1 MFLLLFLVMIG
12 TFHGANGFVVVPA
25 RAFQSLAKGSEATSS
40 TSLHAETTAVPK
52 TKKKG
57 RKILFITT
65 DMMRWDALGY
75 YGDPYAKTP
84 NLDKLA
90 AEGIRYDAARNENP
104 LCMPCRN
111 SMVTGQYP
119 RTHGS
124 WNNGIPLPHD
134 TTTIAH
140 VLHDEAGYRTA
151 IIGKGH
157 WEPFRSVR
165 FLYFVILHCSGLFRI
180 APVPD
185 LTPLRSPRS
194 FTFLCFFFFSS
205 PISLESNLG
214 MQNSYGPIR
223 GFEFA
228 KLQAHGS
235 VPFNSHYNIWL
246 RQNHPEYVKEYYQLL
261 NLAGDHSVMN
271 QVGGGE
277 TGAVFVKDNK
287 MPREIYQTDWLT
299 DNAIRHIDSLDNEED
314 WFVWVSYGD
323 PHHAY
328 DPPSSEDYLSW
339 KDIAPYE
346 KFGKSDEQRME
357 WLKQKPWHWQPWY
370 TGEKFVS
377 FEALE
382 GYSYQGDLKEE
393 HIREIHQKIYTS
405 NKLIDD
411 GIGKIMDHLNEK
423 GILEDTDIFFTP
435 DHGGM
440 DGAMGL
446 LLIGPSMTDQLCRL
460 PMIWKPA
467 ASQKVPAA
475 MVNKPV
481 GAIDLAPTFCKIAG
495 IDVPEWMDGKPLPTS
510 DKEAEEQK
518 RVILQIF
525 CVHRRGCRRYQNSR
539 VLSYT

>member
-1 MFLLLFLVMIG
+1 MMISPAAMALLMLIAAISSFQ
-12 TFHGANGFVVVPA
+12 GAAGFVAP
-25 RAFQSLAKGSEATSS
+25 RSFQSHHRSS
-40 TSLHAETTAVPK
+40 TSLYAEPPAAP
-52 TKKKG
+52 KKKG

-65 DMMRWDALGY
+65 DMMRWDSLGY

-140 VLHDEAGYRTA
+140 VLHDDAGYRTA

-157 WEPFRSVR
+157 WEPFS
-165 FLYFVILHCSGLFRI
+165 
-180 APVPD
+180 APN
-185 LTPLRSPRS
+185 
-194 FTFLCFFFFSS
+194 
-205 PISLESNLG
+205 SLESNLG
-214 MQNSYGPIR
+214 KDNMYGPIR

-228 KLQAHGS
+228 KLQAHGP

-261 NLAGDHSVMN
+261 NLEGDHSVMN
-271 QVGGGE
+271 IAGGGE

-287 MPREIYQTDWLT
+287 IPRELYQTDWLT
-299 DNAIRHIDSLDNEED
+299 DNAIRHIDSLDEEED

-339 KDIAPYE
+339 KDIDPYE

-357 WLKQKPWHWQPWY
+357 WLKDKPWHWQPWY

-377 FEALE
+377 FEAVE
-382 GYSYQGDLKEE
+382 GFSYQDDLKEE

-411 GIGKIMDHLNEK
+411 GIGKLMDHLAEK
-423 GILEDTDIFFTP
+423 GILEDTDIIFTP

-440 DGAMGL
+440 DGAFGL
-446 LLIGPSMTDQLCRL
+446 LLIGPSMTDHICRL

-475 MVNKPV
+475 IVNKPV
-481 GAIDLAPTFCKIAG
+481 GAIDLAPTFCMIAG
-495 IDVPEWMDGKPLPTS
+495 KVRERNTVTLSKYILTLFKFPVRCLQVLTYPSGWTASRCL
-510 DKEAEEQK
+510 
-518 RVILQIF
+518 RVIRKRKSKSVNTASL
-525 CVHRRGCRRYQNSR
+525 STR
-539 VLSYT
+539 VIRLTRPLL